1 MHVFRQKLY
10 MKIIYHNI
18 SASSYEIFIP
28 FPVYWHKLESYV
40 ILLPILCTLL
50 LCVVLTWADFISSME
65 CTTILHITWPI
76 GIANAGMKSH
86 TSRINVALVR
96 RSSRVDLELQNQWTE
111 IVFHIILARIQFI
124 ILSLALQF

>member
-28 FPVYWHKLESYV
+28 GKLESYV

-96 RSSRVDLELQNQWTE
+96 RSSRIDLELQNQWTE
-111 IVFHIILARIQFI
+111 IVFHIILVRIQFI
-124 ILSLALQF
+124 IYL

>member
-1 MHVFRQKLY
+1 MNVLRQKLY

-18 SASSYEIFIP
+18 SASSHEVFIP
-28 FPVYWHKLESYV
+28 G
-40 ILLPILCTLL
+40 ILTQAWITCHIAPILFTLL
-50 LCVVLTWADFISSME
+50 LCVVLTRTEFISSME
-65 CTTILHITWPI
+65 STTILHITWPI

-96 RSSRVDLELQNQWTE
+96 RSSRIDLELQNQWTE